1 MNYANVVVSRYQTT
15 GDDIS
20 EREENLG
27 RGLVRVVAAN
37 GGVDFNQL

>member
-1 MNYANVVVSRYQTT
+1 MNYANVLVSCYQPT
-15 GDDIS
+15 GNDIS

-37 GGVDFNQL
+37 GSVDFNQL